1 MSVRRISSLEAS
13 WKIITGDTR
22 ERDLSSVMSAG
33 TNSDIKVG
41 CEDFNFNK
49 ARPNIS
55 MFAGDRTKH
64 LKNLHGIHKSLE
76 TGNGLPHTTIV
87 VNGSSENFT
96 SKGPSPPTIQT
107 DKIPF
112 LSSITEETNSS
123 ISSFHSNTEMSDSAS
138 VSGSTL
144 GESPNKFDPLD
155 VGILTPPVSTVRTA
169 TNPLQTNG
177 VMPSSLQETVTMS
190 IDEVMQYAQPI
201 ADFTF

>member
-1 MSVRRISSLEAS
+1 MSVRRISSLGAS
-13 WKIITGDTR
+13 WKIITGDTQ
-22 ERDLSSVMSAG
+22 ERDLSSVTSAG

-41 CEDFNFNK
+41 SE
-49 ARPNIS
+49 AVRLLSERANIS
-55 MFAGDRTKH
+55 IVAGDRTKH

-87 VNGSSENFT
+87 VNGSSDTFH
-96 SKGPSPPTIQT
+96 SKGPSPPTIQA

-155 VGILTPPVSTVRTA
+155 VGVLTPPVSTVWHPTPFRPA
-169 TNPLQTNG
+169 
-177 VMPSSLQETVTMS
+177 E
-190 IDEVMQYAQPI
+190 
-201 ADFTF
+201 

>member
-1 MSVRRISSLEAS
+1 MS
-13 WKIITGDTR
+13 
-22 ERDLSSVMSAG
+22 
-33 TNSDIKVG
+33 
-41 CEDFNFNK
+41 
-49 ARPNIS
+49 
-55 MFAGDRTKH
+55 H

-87 VNGSSENFT
+87 VNGTSENFH
-96 SKGPSPPTIQT
+96 SKGPSPPTIQA

-155 VGILTPPVSTVRTA
+155 VGVLTPPVSTVRPASNT
-169 TNPLQTNG
+169 LQTNG
-177 VMPSSLQETVTMS
+177 VIPSSLQETVTMS
-190 IDEVMQYAQPI
+190 MSMMLKD
-201 ADFTF
+201 

>member
-1 MSVRRISSLEAS
+1 MSVRRISSLGAS
-13 WKIITGDTR
+13 WKIITGDTQ
-22 ERDLSSVMSAG
+22 ERDLSSVTSVG

-41 CEDFNFNK
+41 WEAFNK
-49 ARPNIS
+49 VRPHIS
-55 MFAGDRTKH
+55 IFAGDRTKH

-87 VNGSSENFT
+87 VNGTSENFH
-96 SKGPSPPTIQT
+96 SKGPSPPTIQA

-155 VGILTPPVSTVRTA
+155 VGVLPPPVSTLRTA

-177 VMPSSLQETVTMS
+177 VMPGSLQETVTMS

>member
-1 MSVRRISSLEAS
+1 
-13 WKIITGDTR
+13 
-22 ERDLSSVMSAG
+22 
-33 TNSDIKVG
+33 
-41 CEDFNFNK
+41 
-49 ARPNIS
+49 

-87 VNGSSENFT
+87 VNGTSENFH
-96 SKGPSPPTIQT
+96 SKGPSPPTIQA

-155 VGILTPPVSTVRTA
+155 VGVLTPPVSTVRQVA
-169 TNPLQTNG
+169 SNPLQTNG

>member
-1 MSVRRISSLEAS
+1 M
-13 WKIITGDTR
+13 
-22 ERDLSSVMSAG
+22 
-33 TNSDIKVG
+33 
-41 CEDFNFNK
+41 
-49 ARPNIS
+49 RPNIS
-55 MFAGDRTKH
+55 MSAGDRTKH

-87 VNGSSENFT
+87 VNGSSETFH
-96 SKGPSPPTIQT
+96 SKGPSPPTIQA

-155 VGILTPPVSTVRTA
+155 VGILTPPVPTVRTS